1 MLAGCHTENDWLS
14 GLSSLLMGNRMER
27 EYILSEENTA
37 RAVGNV
43 LLKHRL
49 ILTIEALLS
58 SKNMTIE
65 KKS

>member
-1 MLAGCHTENDWLS
+1 
-14 GLSSLLMGNRMER
+14 MER

-58 SKNMTIE
+58 SKTMTIE